1 MIVCVTGLIGAG
13 KSTLVNN
20 LKSKN
25 NYTVF
30 EEPVDNNPF
39 LIDYYKDPARWSFT
53 LQTYYLWERYK
64 QSQEA
69 FMRSMRGETVI
80 LDSTIYSDMAFA
92 LVQKWSSYFTNEE
105 FNSYMNMHKIITAQT
120 AYPDALLYLQLSPEE
135 TNERIKKRSRDCES
149 GIPIKYLEDLNN
161 AYKIVLDNLSKHTN
175 IIYIDARS
183 SADDVYKE
191 VNSIIN
197 KMASTDNCY
206 ELKYV

>member
-1 MIVCVTGLIGAG
+1 MFIAVAGLIGSG
-13 KSTLVNN
+13 KSTLVEN
-20 LKSKN
+20 LETKSGC
-25 NYTVF
+25 TVF
-30 EEPVDNNPF
+30 KEPVETNPF
-39 LIDYYKDPARWSFT
+39 LELYYKDPKRWSYAMQVN
-53 LQTYYLWERYK
+53 LLWERYK

-80 LDSTIYSDMAFA
+80 IDSTIYSDMAFA

-120 AYPDALLYLQLSPEE
+120 AYPDALVYLQLSPEE
-135 TNERIKKRSRDCES
+135 TNERIKKRSRNCES

-161 AYKIVLDNLSKHTN
+161 AYKIVLDNLSKHTD
-175 IIYIDARS
+175 IIYIDARK

-191 VNSIIN
+191 VDYIIN
-197 KMASTDNCY
+197 KMSSTDIYC

>member
-1 MIVCVTGLIGAG
+1 MFVAVAGLIGSG
-13 KSTLVNN
+13 KSTLVEN
-20 LKSKN
+20 LETKSG
-25 NYTVF
+25 YTVF
-30 EEPVDNNPF
+30 KEPVETNPF
-39 LIDYYKDPARWSFT
+39 LELYYKDPKRWSYAMQVN
-53 LQTYYLWERYK
+53 LLWERYK

-80 LDSTIYSDMAFA
+80 IDSTIYSDMTFA

-120 AYPDALLYLQLSPEE
+120 AYPDALVYLQLSPEE

-161 AYKIVLDNLSKHTN
+161 AYKVVLDSLSKHTD
-175 IIYIDARS
+175 IIYIDARKP
-183 SADDVYKE
+183 ADDVYKE
-191 VNSIIN
+191 ANSIIN
-197 KMASTDNCY
+197 KMSSTNVYY

>member
-135 TNERIKKRSRDCES
+135 TNERLKKRSRDCES

-161 AYKIVLDNLSKHTN
+161 AYKIVLDNLSKHTD

>member
-25 NYTVF
+25 NYTIF

-64 QSQEA
+64 QAQEA

-92 LVQKWSSYFTNEE
+92 LVQKWSGYFTNEE

-149 GIPIKYLEDLNN
+149 GIHIKYLEDLNN
-161 AYKIVLDNLSKHTN
+161 AYKIVLDSLSKHTD
-175 IIYIDARS
+175 IIYIDAMK

-191 VNSIIN
+191 ANYIIN

>member
-25 NYTVF
+25 NYTIF

-120 AYPDALLYLQLSPEE
+120 AYPDALLYLSLSPEE

-161 AYKIVLDNLSKHTN
+161 AYKIVLDNLSKHTD